1 MPDLSNW
8 KVIIVD
14 DEPDNIGVIELVLQ
28 FHDAVVKT
36 AESGQECLQLLEYER
51 PSMLLIDVQMP
62 GMSGYELLEIIRKDP
77 RWDEIPIIAIT
88 AHAMTGDDTRIMS
101 AGFDGYI
108 PKPINVMT
116 LIDELNT
123 ILEGREKR
131 T

>member
-36 AESGQECLQLLEYER
+36 AESGQECLQLLESER

-77 RWDEIPIIAIT
+77 RWDDIPVIAIT
-88 AHAMTGDDTRIMS
+88 AHAMTGDDTRIIS